1 VIGNYHSYFSTVNK
15 TGCSIR
21 FAGVQKQLFD
31 ITLVPNYCV
40 AKGHWMILTSLS
52 LLTIIPEGGIHM
64 NLKGG
69 GMRKM
74 TQPMFGEWQVVPQPA
89 RLCDYLKV
97 TVGVLVCS
105 GLFTGCVSTEKFEAE
120 KARALNFQRLLAQE
134 EKRTGE
140 LNVKYQDTQ
149 RQLGSLES
157 QNRDL
162 NAELEALRDQLNR
175 SHDELSRVREGA
187 TGKSDDLKLSEPS
200 ISEFGLNDLD
210 FKESDLAKLDSDL
223 NLGNEMPVD
232 STMMNETPG
241 SEGSGSHTVAKGE
254 TLYRI
259 SKDYGVSVQDLKE
272 WNRLADNTIHVG
284 QKLIVSSP

>member
-1 VIGNYHSYFSTVNK
+1 
-15 TGCSIR
+15 
-21 FAGVQKQLFD
+21 
-31 ITLVPNYCV
+31 
-40 AKGHWMILTSLS
+40 
-52 LLTIIPEGGIHM
+52 M

-69 GMRKM
+69 GMRNM
-74 TQPMFGEWQVVPQPA
+74 AQPMFGGCQVDSQPA
-89 RLCDYLKV
+89 GWCGYLKV
-97 TVGVLVCS
+97 VVGVLVCG

-149 RQLGSLES
+149 RQVGSLES

-175 SHDELSRVREGA
+175 SHDELSRLREGGM
-187 TGKSDDLKLSEPS
+187 GKPDDLKLSEPS

-210 FKESDLAKLDSDL
+210 FKDSDLAKLDSDL
-223 NLGNEMPVD
+223 NLGNEVPLD
-232 STMMNETPG
+232 SPA
-241 SEGSGSHTVAKGE
+241 GSHTVAKGE

-259 SKDYGVSVQDLKE
+259 SKDYGVSIQDLKK
-272 WNRLADNTIHVG
+272 WNGLADNTIQVG
-284 QKLIVSSP
+284 QKLIVSGP